1 MGVEFLKIKESEE
14 AKEIIQE
21 KFDEYYSPQSEI
33 IDIADSYERI
43 TFSDIK
49 SRIEF
54 PPFDRSL
61 KDGFAINAEDSYGV
75 NEENPKRLKVID
87 FLEAGSFTDKTV
99 EPGTTVEISTGA
111 PVPDGAN
118 AVVMVEFANR
128 ESDNPDLASDEIE
141 ILTSVTPSQDIGK
154 KGSDVQAGQ
163 VILEKNKLLNPP
175 KIGVIAAQGI
185 DTVEVYKKPVVGVI
199 STGNELLTNQEEIKP
214 GKIYDVNSE
223 MIKAGVESCGAEG
236 KTLGIVKDVYDDL
249 KAKITESLK
258 ECDILLCSGGTSA
271 GVGDNIRQILDEIGT
286 VYIHGITV
294 QPGKPTILG
303 VVDGKIVI
311 GLPGNPVSA
320 IVIFNV
326 FVAPS
331 IKKLAGFVDEQ
342 PHKTIK
348 GKLARRIHSPIGR
361 MQYQLV
367 RVEDG
372 IVYPIFKDSG
382 AIFSLAS
389 AAGYTKVSKQTE
401 MVEEGEEAVSYTHL
415 TLPTICSV

>member
-49 SRIEF
+49 SRIDF

-128 ESDNPDLASDEIE
+128 ESDNPDLASDEVE

-236 KTLGIVKDVYDDL
+236 RTLGIVKDVYDDL

-372 IVYPIFKDSG
+372 IVYPIFKDAG

-401 MVEEGEEAVSYTHL
+401 MVEEGEEVEV
-415 TLPTICSV
+415 TLFN

>member
-1 MGVEFLKIKESEE
+1 MGVEFLKIKESDE
-14 AKEIIQE
+14 AKAIIQE
-21 KFDEYYSPQSEI
+21 KFDEYYSAQSEI
-33 IDIADSYERI
+33 INIEECHGRI

-49 SRIEF
+49 SRIDF
-54 PPFDRSL
+54 PPFDRAL
-61 KDGFAINAEDSYGV
+61 KDGFAINAEDSYGAS
-75 NEENPKRLKVID
+75 EENPKKLEVID
-87 FLEAGSFTDKTV
+87 FLEAGSFTDKRV
-99 EPGTTVEISTGA
+99 ELGKTVEISTGA
-111 PVPDGAN
+111 PIPDGAN
-118 AVVMVEFANR
+118 AVVMVEFTNR
-128 ESDNPDLASDEIE
+128 EQDNPDLESGEVE
-141 ILTSVTPSQDIGK
+141 ILTSVTPSQDIGR

-163 VILEKNKLLNPP
+163 VILEKNKLLNPA
-175 KIGVIAAQGI
+175 KIGVVAAQGI
-185 DTVEVYKKPVVGVI
+185 DCVEVYKKPVVGVI

-223 MIKAGVESCGAEG
+223 MIKAGVESCGGQG
-236 KTLGIVKDVYDDL
+236 KALGIVRDVYDDL
-249 KAKITESLK
+249 KAKITESLE

-331 IKKLAGFVDEQ
+331 IKKLAGFVDEE
-342 PHKTIK
+342 PHKTMK

-367 RVEDG
+367 RVEEG
-372 IVYPIFKDSG
+372 IVHPIFKDSG

-389 AAGYTKVSKQTE
+389 AAGYVKVSKQTE
-401 MVEEGEEAVSYTHL
+401 MVEEGEEVEVVL
-415 TLPTICSV
+415 FN

>member
-1 MGVEFLKIKESEE
+1 
-14 AKEIIQE
+14 
-21 KFDEYYSPQSEI
+21 
-33 IDIADSYERI
+33 
-43 TFSDIK
+43 
-49 SRIEF
+49 
-54 PPFDRSL
+54 
-61 KDGFAINAEDSYGV
+61 
-75 NEENPKRLKVID
+75 
-87 FLEAGSFTDKTV
+87 
-99 EPGTTVEISTGA
+99 
-111 PVPDGAN
+111 
-118 AVVMVEFANR
+118 
-128 ESDNPDLASDEIE
+128 
-141 ILTSVTPSQDIGK
+141 
-154 KGSDVQAGQ
+154 
-163 VILEKNKLLNPP
+163 
-175 KIGVIAAQGI
+175 
-185 DTVEVYKKPVVGVI
+185 
-199 STGNELLTNQEEIKP
+199 
-214 GKIYDVNSE
+214 

-401 MVEEGEEAVSYTHL
+401 MVEEGEEVEV
-415 TLPTICSV
+415 TLFN

>member
-21 KFDEYYSPQSEI
+21 KFDELYSPQSEI

-49 SRIEF
+49 SRIDF

-99 EPGTTVEISTGA
+99 ELGTTVEISTGA

-118 AVVMVEFANR
+118 AIVMVEFANR
-128 ESDNPDLASDEIE
+128 QSDNPDLASDEIE

-236 KTLGIVKDVYDDL
+236 RTLGIVKDVYDDL

-401 MVEEGEEAVSYTHL
+401 MVEEGEEVEV
-415 TLPTICSV
+415 TLFN

>member
-21 KFDEYYSPQSEI
+21 KFDELYSPQSEI

-49 SRIEF
+49 SRIDF

-99 EPGTTVEISTGA
+99 ELGTTVEISTGA

-118 AVVMVEFANR
+118 AIVMVEFANR

-236 KTLGIVKDVYDDL
+236 RTLGIVKDVYDDL

-401 MVEEGEEAVSYTHL
+401 MVEEGEEVEV
-415 TLPTICSV
+415 TLFN

>member
-49 SRIEF
+49 SRIDF

-61 KDGFAINAEDSYGV
+61 KDGFAINAKDSYGV

-236 KTLGIVKDVYDDL
+236 RTLGIVKDVYDDL

-401 MVEEGEEAVSYTHL
+401 MVEEGEEVEV
-415 TLPTICSV
+415 TLFN

>member
-21 KFDEYYSPQSEI
+21 KFDELYSPQSEI

-49 SRIEF
+49 SRIDF

-99 EPGTTVEISTGA
+99 ELGTTVEISTGA

-401 MVEEGEEAVSYTHL
+401 MVEEGEEVEV
-415 TLPTICSV
+415 TLFN

>member
-49 SRIEF
+49 SRIDF

-128 ESDNPDLASDEIE
+128 QSDNPDLASDEIE

-401 MVEEGEEAVSYTHL
+401 MVEEGEEVEV
-415 TLPTICSV
+415 TLFN

>member
-49 SRIEF
+49 SRIDF

-61 KDGFAINAEDSYGV
+61 KDGFAINAKDSYGV

-401 MVEEGEEAVSYTHL
+401 MVEEGEEVEV
-415 TLPTICSV
+415 TLFN

>member
-49 SRIEF
+49 SRIDF

-128 ESDNPDLASDEIE
+128 EGDNPDLASDEVE

-401 MVEEGEEAVSYTHL
+401 MVEEGEEVEV
-415 TLPTICSV
+415 TLFN

>member
-1 MGVEFLKIKESEE
+1 MEFLKIKESEE

-33 IDIADSYERI
+33 IDIEDSYQRI

-49 SRIEF
+49 SRIDF
-54 PPFDRSL
+54 PPFDRAL

-75 NEENPKRLKVID
+75 NEENPKKLEVID
-87 FLEAGSFTDKTV
+87 FLEAGSFTDKRV
-99 EPGTTVEISTGA
+99 ELGKTVEISTGA
-111 PVPDGAN
+111 PIPDGAN
-118 AVVMVEFANR
+118 AVVMVEYTNR
-128 ESDNPDLASDEIE
+128 ETDNPDLSANEVE

-185 DTVEVYKKPVVGVI
+185 DTVEVYKKPVVGII

-331 IKKLAGFVDEQ
+331 IKKLAGFVDEE
-342 PHKTIK
+342 PHRTIK

-401 MVEEGEEAVSYTHL
+401 MVEEGEEVEV
-415 TLPTICSV
+415 TLFN

>member
-49 SRIEF
+49 SRIDF

-128 ESDNPDLASDEIE
+128 ESDNPNLASDEVE

-401 MVEEGEEAVSYTHL
+401 MVEEGEEVEV
-415 TLPTICSV
+415 TLFN

>member
-21 KFDEYYSPQSEI
+21 KFDELYSPQSEI

-49 SRIEF
+49 SRIDF

-128 ESDNPDLASDEIE
+128 ESDNPDLASDEVE

-236 KTLGIVKDVYDDL
+236 RTLGIVKDVYDDL
-249 KAKITESLK
+249 KEKITESLK

-331 IKKLAGFVDEQ
+331 IKKLAGFVDEK
-342 PHKTIK
+342 HHRTIK

-372 IVYPIFKDSG
+372 VVYPIFKDSG

-401 MVEEGEEAVSYTHL
+401 MVEEGEEVEV
-415 TLPTICSV
+415 TLFN

>member
-21 KFDEYYSPQSEI
+21 KFDELYSPQSEI

-49 SRIEF
+49 SRIDF

-128 ESDNPDLASDEIE
+128 QSDNPDLASDEVE

-236 KTLGIVKDVYDDL
+236 RTLGIVKDVYDDL

-401 MVEEGEEAVSYTHL
+401 MVEEGEEVEV
-415 TLPTICSV
+415 TLFN

>member
-21 KFDEYYSPQSEI
+21 KFDELYSPQSEI

-49 SRIEF
+49 SRIDF

-128 ESDNPDLASDEIE
+128 ESDNPDLASDEVE

-401 MVEEGEEAVSYTHL
+401 MVEEGEEVEV
-415 TLPTICSV
+415 TLFNWLINKF

>member
-49 SRIEF
+49 SRIDF

-128 ESDNPDLASDEIE
+128 ESDNPDLASDEVE

-401 MVEEGEEAVSYTHL
+401 MVEEGEEVEV
-415 TLPTICSV
+415 TLFN

>member
-21 KFDEYYSPQSEI
+21 KFDELYSPQSEI

-49 SRIEF
+49 SRIDF

-61 KDGFAINAEDSYGV
+61 KDGFAINAKDSYGV

-163 VILEKNKLLNPP
+163 IILEKNKLLNPP

-401 MVEEGEEAVSYTHL
+401 MVEEGEEVEV
-415 TLPTICSV
+415 TLFN

>member
-21 KFDEYYSPQSEI
+21 KFDELYSPQSEI

-49 SRIEF
+49 SRIDF

-99 EPGTTVEISTGA
+99 ELGTTVEISTGA

-236 KTLGIVKDVYDDL
+236 RTLGIVKDVYDDL

-401 MVEEGEEAVSYTHL
+401 MVEEGEEVEV
-415 TLPTICSV
+415 TLFN

>member
-21 KFDEYYSPQSEI
+21 KFDEFYSPQSEI

-49 SRIEF
+49 SRIDF

-128 ESDNPDLASDEIE
+128 ESDNPDLASDEVE

-236 KTLGIVKDVYDDL
+236 RTLGIVKDVYDDL

-401 MVEEGEEAVSYTHL
+401 MVEEGEEVEV
-415 TLPTICSV
+415 TLFN

>member
-49 SRIEF
+49 SRIDF

-118 AVVMVEFANR
+118 AIVMVEFANR
-128 ESDNPDLASDEIE
+128 ESDNPDLASDEVE
-141 ILTSVTPSQDIGK
+141 ILTSATPSQDIGK

-236 KTLGIVKDVYDDL
+236 RTLGIVKDVYDDL

-361 MQYQLV
+361 MQY
-367 RVEDG
+367 
-372 IVYPIFKDSG
+372 
-382 AIFSLAS
+382 
-389 AAGYTKVSKQTE
+389 KQTE
-401 MVEEGEEAVSYTHL
+401 MVEEGEEVVV
-415 TLPTICSV
+415 TLFN

>member
-21 KFDEYYSPQSEI
+21 KFDELYSPQSEI

-49 SRIEF
+49 SRIDF

-75 NEENPKRLKVID
+75 NEENPKRRKVID

-128 ESDNPDLASDEIE
+128 ESDNPDLASDEVE

-236 KTLGIVKDVYDDL
+236 RTLGIVKDVYDDL

-401 MVEEGEEAVSYTHL
+401 MVEEGEEVEV
-415 TLPTICSV
+415 TLFN

>member
-21 KFDEYYSPQSEI
+21 KFDELYSPQSEI

-49 SRIEF
+49 SRIDF

-61 KDGFAINAEDSYGV
+61 KDGFAINAKDSYGV

-128 ESDNPDLASDEIE
+128 ESDNPDLASDEVE

-236 KTLGIVKDVYDDL
+236 RTLGIVKDVYDDL

-401 MVEEGEEAVSYTHL
+401 MVEEGEEVEV
-415 TLPTICSV
+415 TLFN

>member
-49 SRIEF
+49 SRIDF

-128 ESDNPDLASDEIE
+128 ESDNPDLASDEVE

-367 RVEDG
+367 RVEDS

-401 MVEEGEEAVSYTHL
+401 MVEEGEEVEV
-415 TLPTICSV
+415 TLFN

>member
-1 MGVEFLKIKESEE
+1 M
-14 AKEIIQE
+14 
-21 KFDEYYSPQSEI
+21 
-33 IDIADSYERI
+33 
-43 TFSDIK
+43 
-49 SRIEF
+49 
-54 PPFDRSL
+54 

-128 ESDNPDLASDEIE
+128 ESDNPDLASDEVE

-236 KTLGIVKDVYDDL
+236 RTLGIVKDVYDDL

-401 MVEEGEEAVSYTHL
+401 MVEEGEEVEV
-415 TLPTICSV
+415 TLFN

>member
-49 SRIEF
+49 SRIDF

-99 EPGTTVEISTGA
+99 ELGTTVEISTGA

-128 ESDNPDLASDEIE
+128 QSDNPDLASDEVE

-401 MVEEGEEAVSYTHL
+401 MVEEGEEVEV
-415 TLPTICSV
+415 TLFN

>member
-21 KFDEYYSPQSEI
+21 KFDELYSPQSEI

-49 SRIEF
+49 SRIDF

-128 ESDNPDLASDEIE
+128 ESDNPDLASDEVE

-185 DTVEVYKKPVVGVI
+185 NTVEVYKKPVVGVI

-401 MVEEGEEAVSYTHL
+401 MVEEGEEVEV
-415 TLPTICSV
+415 TLFN

>member
-21 KFDEYYSPQSEI
+21 KFDELYSPQSEI

-49 SRIEF
+49 SRIDF

-128 ESDNPDLASDEIE
+128 ESDNPDLASDEVE
-141 ILTSVTPSQDIGK
+141 ILTSVTPGQDIGK

-236 KTLGIVKDVYDDL
+236 RTLGIVKDVYDDL

-401 MVEEGEEAVSYTHL
+401 MVEEGEEVEV
-415 TLPTICSV
+415 TLFN

>member
-21 KFDEYYSPQSEI
+21 KFDELYSPQSEI

-49 SRIEF
+49 SRINF

-128 ESDNPDLASDEIE
+128 ESDNPDLASDEVE

-185 DTVEVYKKPVVGVI
+185 NTVEVYKKPVVGVI

-236 KTLGIVKDVYDDL
+236 RTLGIVKDVYDDL

-401 MVEEGEEAVSYTHL
+401 MVEEGEEVEV
-415 TLPTICSV
+415 TLFN

>member
-21 KFDEYYSPQSEI
+21 KFDDYYSPQSEI

-49 SRIEF
+49 SRINF

-99 EPGTTVEISTGA
+99 ELGTTVEISTGA

-128 ESDNPDLASDEIE
+128 QSDNPYLASDEIE

-401 MVEEGEEAVSYTHL
+401 MVEEGEEVEV
-415 TLPTICSV
+415 TLFN

>member
-49 SRIEF
+49 SRIDF

-128 ESDNPDLASDEIE
+128 QSDNPDLASDEIE

-199 STGNELLTNQEEIKP
+199 STGNELLTNQEKIKP

-401 MVEEGEEAVSYTHL
+401 MVEEGEEVEV
-415 TLPTICSV
+415 TLFN

>member
-49 SRIEF
+49 SRIDF

-118 AVVMVEFANR
+118 AIVMVEFANR
-128 ESDNPDLASDEIE
+128 ESDNPDLASDEVE

-236 KTLGIVKDVYDDL
+236 RTLGIVKDVYDDL

-401 MVEEGEEAVSYTHL
+401 MVEEGEEVEV
-415 TLPTICSV
+415 TLFN

>member
-33 IDIADSYERI
+33 IDIADSFERI

-49 SRIEF
+49 SRIDF

-99 EPGTTVEISTGA
+99 ELGTTVEISTGA
-111 PVPDGAN
+111 PVPNGAN

-128 ESDNPDLASDEIE
+128 ESDNPDLASDEVE

-154 KGSDVQAGQ
+154 KGSDVQEGQ

-185 DTVEVYKKPVVGVI
+185 DTVDVYKKPVVGVI

-286 VYIHGITV
+286 VYIHGIAV

-401 MVEEGEEAVSYTHL
+401 MVEEGEEVEV
-415 TLPTICSV
+415 TLFN

>member
-21 KFDEYYSPQSEI
+21 KFDELYSPQSEI

-49 SRIEF
+49 SRIDF

-99 EPGTTVEISTGA
+99 ELGTTVEISTGA

-118 AVVMVEFANR
+118 AIVMVEFANR
-128 ESDNPDLASDEIE
+128 QSDNPDLASDEIE

-401 MVEEGEEAVSYTHL
+401 MVEEGEEVEV
-415 TLPTICSV
+415 TLFN